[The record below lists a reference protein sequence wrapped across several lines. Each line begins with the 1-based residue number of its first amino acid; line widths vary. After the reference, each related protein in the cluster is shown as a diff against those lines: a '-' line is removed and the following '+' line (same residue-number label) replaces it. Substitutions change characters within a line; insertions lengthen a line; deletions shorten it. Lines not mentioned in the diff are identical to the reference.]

1 MQQINEHAPKD
12 VIKILVAN
20 KLDLEEERVV
30 EVREGEALSNKYGIP
45 FMEISAKNG
54 ENVANMFTKVG
65 EMLVDEYLPNKK
77 A

>member
-1 MQQINEHAPKD
+1 M
-12 VIKILVAN
+12 LVAN

-65 EMLVDEYLPNKK
+65 EMLVD
-77 A
+77 